1 MTIPEVPL
9 PTDGSVRTPIDFTL
23 KAGWSFD
30 TKTRIFT
37 SESGETF
44 SPFAGLPKGSKVVY
58 KVPRLA
64 RANVSTLSESERA
77 LRPHMQLI
85 LPAGET
91 ATEYRRAV
99 QAWPVVDAAQVG
111 PQVSLPGGPT
121 P

>member
-23 KAGWSFD
+23 KAGWSFE
-30 TKTRIFT
+30 TKNRIFT
-37 SESGETF
+37 SENGETF
-44 SPFAGLPKGSKVVY
+44 SPFAGLPKGSRIVY

-64 RANVSTLSESERA
+64 RASVSKLSDAERA
-77 LRPHMQLI
+77 LRTHMQLI

-91 ATEYRRAV
+91 ATAYRREV
-99 QAWPVVDAAQVG
+99 QAWPVVEAARVG

>member
-1 MTIPEVPL
+1 MTIPEVLP

-30 TKTRIFT
+30 TKSRIFT

-44 SPFAGLPKGSKVVY
+44 SPFSSLPKGSKVVY

-64 RANVSTLSESERA
+64 RANVSKLSEAERA

-91 ATEYRRAV
+91 PTEYRSAV
-99 QAWPVVDAAQVG
+99 QAWPVVEAAQVG
-111 PQVSLPGGPT
+111 PQVSLPRGQ
-121 P
+121 